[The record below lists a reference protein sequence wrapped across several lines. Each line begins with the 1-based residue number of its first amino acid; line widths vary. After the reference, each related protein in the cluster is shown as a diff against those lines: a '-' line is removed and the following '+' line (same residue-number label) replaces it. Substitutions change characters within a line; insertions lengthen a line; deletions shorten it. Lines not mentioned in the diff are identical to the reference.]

1 VARVPFPNMKK
12 ALLLLAALC
21 SLTLHAADFPA
32 GSPKFFTTTAG
43 VFKAAKQNGK
53 PVIIVF
59 SASWCGPCQSMK
71 KDVYPSSLVQPLHD
85 KFNWAY
91 LDIDDESNSKLAEG
105 FKVHTIPHLFFLDAA
120 GKTTLDDLKDVTAP
134 KDFVKKLNKVL
145 KKAEA
150 TKK

>member
-1 VARVPFPNMKK
+1 MKQ
-12 ALLLLAALC
+12 ALLLLTILF
-21 SLTLHAADFPA
+21 SISLHAADFPA

-43 VFKAAKQNGK
+43 VLKAAKQNGK

-71 KDVYPSSLVQPLHD
+71 KDVYPSSVVQPLQD

-105 FKVHTIPHLFFLDAA
+105 FHVDTIPHLFFLDPT
-120 GKTTLDDLKDVTAP
+120 GKTTLDDLKDVTTP
-134 KDFVKKLNKVL
+134 KDFAKKLTKVL
-145 KKAEA
+145 KKAESA
-150 TKK
+150 KKS